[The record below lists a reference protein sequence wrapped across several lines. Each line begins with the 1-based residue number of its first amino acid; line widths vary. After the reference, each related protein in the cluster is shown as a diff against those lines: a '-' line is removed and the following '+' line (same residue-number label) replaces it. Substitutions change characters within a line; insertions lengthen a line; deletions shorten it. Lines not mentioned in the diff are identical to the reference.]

1 MLFRTPKIDGTEAEV
16 ILRIEA
22 LRDRLSRQ
30 IGAVPLRWTGM
41 LRRSALA
48 RAIQGSNSIEG
59 YNVSVEDAIAAAEG
73 EEPLEADAATWAEI
87 VGYRNAM
94 TYVLQ
99 LAGDPHFSFTSG
111 LLRSFHF
118 MMLQHDLTKNPGRW
132 RPGTIFVR
140 NDERGEIVYE
150 GPDVDLVPQLMKE
163 LVVWLR
169 QGDLTAPAIVRA
181 AMAHLNLVMIHP
193 YSDGNGRMARCLQTL
208 VLAREGI
215 LAPHFCSIEEYLG
228 RNTQAYYD
236 VLAEVGAGSWN
247 PERDARPW
255 LRFVLTAHYR
265 QAQTLLR
272 RVRESERVWDALER
286 IVEEKGLPERTICAL
301 YDAAFRF
308 RVRNSTYRPVAEVS
322 ENVASRDLTR
332 LVDAKLLVPK
342 GAKRGRYYVA
352 SPLILALREKAGE
365 PKRPVDDPFDPA
377 SGVLSDGQQRL
388 SLQ

>member
-1 MLFRTPKIDGTEAEV
+1 MLYRTPKLDEPETEVVDSIES
-16 ILRIEA
+16 LRK
-22 LRDRLSRQ
+22 RLSRQ
-30 IGAVPLRWTGM
+30 IGGSPRRWYGM
-41 LRRSALA
+41 LRRNALA

-73 EEPLEADAATWAEI
+73 EEPLETDAATWAEI

-99 LAGDPHFSFTSG
+99 LSDDQHFAFTSG

-132 RPGTIFVR
+132 RPGAIFVR

-150 GPDVDLVPQLMKE
+150 GPDVDLVPQLMTD

-169 QGDLTAPAIVRA
+169 KGDPKAPAIVRA

-236 VLAEVGAGSWN
+236 VLGAVGAGSWH

-272 RVRESERVWDALER
+272 RVRESERVWDSLEK
-286 IVEEKGLPERTICAL
+286 IVADRGLPDRTICAL
-301 YDAAFRF
+301 YDATFGF
-308 RVRNSTYRPVAEVS
+308 RVRNSTYRPAAEVS

-332 LVDAKLLVPK
+332 LVEVKLLVPK
-342 GAKRGRYYVA
+342 GEKRGRYYTA
-352 SPLILALREKAGE
+352 SPLIRNVRERASE
-365 PKRPVDDPFDPA
+365 PRRLVDDPFDPA
-377 SGVLSDGQQRL
+377 SGVLSSGQQQL
-388 SLQ
+388 FSQ

>member
-1 MLFRTPKIDGTEAEV
+1 MKLLLECQAYSSAQTIVGSGGGPAIATVVMGLPTDLTSVINCPEVDCNMLFRLPQLDEAESEV
-16 ILRIEA
+16 INNIEGLRKS
-22 LRDRLSRQ
+22 LSRQ
-30 IGAVPLRWTGM
+30 IGAVPRRWTGM
-41 LRRSALA
+41 LRRNAFA

-87 VGYRNAM
+87 IGYRNAM

-99 LAGDPHFSFTSG
+99 LAEDPHFSFTSG

-118 MMLQHDLTKNPGRW
+118 MMLQHDLAKNPGRW
-132 RPGTIFVR
+132 RPGAIFVR
-140 NDERGEIVYE
+140 NDERGEIVYD

-163 LVVWLR
+163 LVLWLR
-169 QGDLTAPAIVRA
+169 KGELKAPAVVRA

-193 YSDGNGRMARCLQTL
+193 YSDGNGRMARCLQAL

-215 LAPHFCSIEEYLG
+215 LAPQFCSIEEYLG

-236 VLAEVGAGSWN
+236 VLAEVGAGSWH

-272 RVRESERVWDALER
+272 RVRESERVWDALE
-286 IVEEKGLPERTICAL
+286 KT
-301 YDAAFRF
+301 
-308 RVRNSTYRPVAEVS
+308 VADRS
-322 ENVASRDLTR
+322 DQGSRCR
-332 LVDAKLLVPK
+332 Q
-342 GAKRGRYYVA
+342 
-352 SPLILALREKAGE
+352 E
-365 PKRPVDDPFDPA
+365 
-377 SGVLSDGQQRL
+377 
-388 SLQ
+388 